1 MLEHGGKLRHAA
13 RQYNIPLENWL
24 DLSTGINPDGWLVPM
39 IPAEAWRRLP
49 EDEDELIQAAKSY
62 YGVSNILPVAGSQA
76 AIQTLPLLRK
86 KSQVAILSPAYAEHA
101 HAWENAQHELV
112 PLAFEDVETAMN
124 TNDFDVL
131 LLVNPNNPTGQRF
144 SPETLLNFHKK
155 LSARGGWLII
165 DEAFID
171 STPELSL
178 APLAHQKGVVILRSL
193 GKFFGLA
200 GARVGFVL
208 AQHKLLEALKNRL
221 GPWTISGPA
230 RFIASQALQ
239 DQTWQKMMR
248 LHLIQ
253 NGQRL
258 QKLLSRHGLT
268 PTGGT
273 TLFQWRRSI
282 HASMIHE
289 RLAQQAILTRLFNDP
304 HSIRFG
310 LPRDEHSWQR
320 LDIALSQIVP
330 ELPSS

>member
-39 IPAEAWRRLP
+39 IPAEAWARLP
-49 EDEDELIQAAKSY
+49 EDEDDLIQAATSY
-62 YGVSNILPVAGSQA
+62 YGASNILPVAGSQA
-76 AIQTLPLLRK
+76 AIQALPLLRK
-86 KSQVAILSPAYAEHA
+86 KSRVAILSPAYAEHA
-101 HAWENAQHELV
+101 YAWKNAQHELT

-124 TNDFDVL
+124 KKSFDVL

-144 SPETLLNFHKK
+144 SPEILLNFHKK
-155 LSARGGWLII
+155 LAARGGWLLI

-171 STPELSL
+171 STPEISL
-178 APLAHQKGVVILRSL
+178 APFTHQKGLVILRSL

-200 GARVGFVL
+200 GARAGFVL
-208 AQHKLLEALKNRL
+208 AEQKLLEALKNRL

-239 DQTWQKMMR
+239 DQAWQKTMR
-248 LHLIQ
+248 LQLSL

-258 QKLLSRHGLT
+258 QKLLSRHDLT

-273 TLFQWRRSI
+273 TLFQWLRSD

-289 RLAQQAILTRLFNDP
+289 QLAQRAILTRLFDNP

-310 LPRDEHSWQR
+310 LPGNESDWKR
-320 LDIALSQIVP
+320 LDTALSMLQA
-330 ELPSS
+330 